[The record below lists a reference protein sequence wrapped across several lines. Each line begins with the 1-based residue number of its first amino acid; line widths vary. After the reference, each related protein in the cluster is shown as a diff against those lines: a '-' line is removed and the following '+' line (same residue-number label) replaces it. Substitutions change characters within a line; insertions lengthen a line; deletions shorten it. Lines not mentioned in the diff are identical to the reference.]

1 MDFRPTA
8 AGTMWTPTR
17 YEALQ
22 GEARLRARRAFW
34 GQMDDAVDYHLA
46 RLRGE
51 APSAAATAAY
61 NALQAPEDADHA
73 SDDDAPVDTSADT
86 CDGEEG
92 GGIRADGETKDAE
105 AATAASGSAVAG
117 TEDSGAQRAEGRT
130 APYGSPGSSF
140 DATSQSF
147 GAKVAPQQKAQ
158 TDAACD
164 AGAAATAAA
173 ASASEPGDPS
183 Q

>member
-1 MDFRPTA
+1 M
-8 AGTMWTPTR
+8 
-17 YEALQ
+17 
-22 GEARLRARRAFW
+22 RARRAFW
-34 GQMDDAVDYHLA
+34 GRMDDAVDYHLA

-51 APSAAATAAY
+51 APSDAATAAY

-130 APYGSPGSSF
+130 APHGSPGTSS
-140 DATSQSF
+140 
-147 GAKVAPQQKAQ
+147 
-158 TDAACD
+158 
-164 AGAAATAAA
+164 
-173 ASASEPGDPS
+173 
-183 Q
+183 

>member
-1 MDFRPTA
+1 M
-8 AGTMWTPTR
+8 
-17 YEALQ
+17 
-22 GEARLRARRAFW
+22 RARRALW
-34 GQMDDAVDYHLA
+34 GRMDDAVDYHLA

-130 APYGSPGSSF
+130 APHGSPGTSSF
-140 DATSQSF
+140 AISEHF
-147 GAKVAPQQKAQ
+147 GAKEL
-158 TDAACD
+158 T
-164 AGAAATAAA
+164 AGRGRNGGCRAR
-173 ASASEPGDPS
+173 